1 MAAKA
6 KKSRSAA
13 RKAKAGRPL
22 ERTARRPRARA
33 GTRKVV
39 KPIPEGYHSVTP
51 YLCVDGAADAIAFY
65 KKAFGAKERMRMAAP
80 GGKVAHAEITI
91 GDSILMM
98 ADEFPEMDFRSP
110 KARGGTPVT
119 LHVYVKNVDQAFARA
134 VDAGATVKQP
144 VKNQFYGDRSGTLQ
158 DPFGHVWHLS
168 THVEELS
175 MKEIMKR
182 GEEAMK
188 GGGGG

>member
-1 MAAKA
+1 MAAK
-6 KKSRSAA
+6 KRKSSA
-13 RKAKAGRPL
+13 RKPV
-22 ERTARRPRARA
+22 
-33 GTRKVV
+33 RKVAAKRAAPKKKV
-39 KPIPEGYHSVTP
+39 VQPIPPGYHSVTP
-51 YLCVDGAADAIAFY
+51 YLCIDGAADAIDFY
-65 KKAFGAKERMRMAAP
+65 KKAFGAKERMRMGAP
-80 GGKVAHAEITI
+80 GGKIAHAEITL

-119 LHVYVKNVDQAFARA
+119 LHIYVKNVDQAFARA
-134 VDAGATVKQP
+134 VEAGATVKQP

-158 DPFGHVWHLS
+158 DPYGHIWHLS

-175 MKEIMKR
+175 MMEIKKR

-188 GGGGG
+188 GGGAG

>member
-6 KKSRSAA
+6 KKRTAKKAPARKSAMKRSAPG
-13 RKAKAGRPL
+13 K
-22 ERTARRPRARA
+22 E
-33 GTRKVV
+33 VV

-51 YLCVDGAADAIAFY
+51 YLCVDGAAEGIAFY
-65 KKAFGAKERMRMAAP
+65 KKAFGAKERMRMGAP
-80 GGKVAHAEITI
+80 GGKIAHAEITI

-119 LHVYVKNVDQAFARA
+119 LHIYVKNVDQAFARA
-134 VDAGATVKQP
+134 VEAGATVKQP

-158 DPFGHVWHLS
+158 DPYGHIWHLS

-188 GGGGG
+188 SGGAG

>member
-1 MAAKA
+1 M
-6 KKSRSAA
+6 
-13 RKAKAGRPL
+13 
-22 ERTARRPRARA
+22 
-33 GTRKVV
+33 
-39 KPIPEGYHSVTP
+39 
-51 YLCVDGAADAIAFY
+51 
-65 KKAFGAKERMRMAAP
+65 
-80 GGKVAHAEITI
+80 
-91 GDSILMM
+91 
-98 ADEFPEMDFRSP
+98 
-110 KARGGTPVT
+110 T